1 MARADDFVEE
11 QDGVAGLRRQY
22 ADNKAYLTSVL
33 ASCAAADMI
42 SWRQVPTLPFE
53 WLHLPKRWR
62 REFSLPVAR
71 HLSPVVMA
79 AGLAK
84 LHNDP
89 SRNPITRLT
98 RRSLQ
103 NKTLTR
109 LAAMQASDDS
119 YLASPLM
126 TAFVVLSLASADRQ
140 EHAVVRRGIEFLL
153 SSVRA
158 DASWSMTVNMSTRNT
173 LLAIESL
180 ADAKR
185 RAISHGHTS
194 LSIWH
199 DTATESDTLV
209 EDERHHVVTHSEG
222 PLHSEGAA
230 HDVEDV
236 RARGVEW
243 ILNIQRNSV
252 SSVTESP
259 AGGWASSGGGS
270 VVAGASFLPRRIR
283 KERTY

>member
-1 MARADDFVEE
+1 MAVGAIAMERGRILPRRCSCRPRFGLTGIPAKYADLMARADDFVEE
-11 QDGVAGLRRQY
+11 QEGVAGLRRQY

-89 SRNPITRLT
+89 SRNPITRLA

-126 TAFVVLSLASADRQ
+126 TAFIVLSLASADRQ

-180 ADAKR
+180 VDVKVPET
-185 RAISHGHTS
+185 SHGHTS

-209 EDERHHVVTHSEG
+209 EDERHHVVAHSEG
-222 PLHSEGAA
+222 QLHSDGAA
-230 HDVEDV
+230 HDVEEV
-236 RARGVEW
+236 RARD
-243 ILNIQRNSV
+243 
-252 SSVTESP
+252 
-259 AGGWASSGGGS
+259 
-270 VVAGASFLPRRIR
+270 
-283 KERTY
+283 